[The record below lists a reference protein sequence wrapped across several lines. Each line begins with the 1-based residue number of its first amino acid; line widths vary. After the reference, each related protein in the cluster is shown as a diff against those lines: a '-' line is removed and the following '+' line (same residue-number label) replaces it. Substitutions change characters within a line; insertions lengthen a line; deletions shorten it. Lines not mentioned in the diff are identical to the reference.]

1 MMLLPALQHIWYR
14 PAYDMA
20 VQGAVLQ
27 CLNRPHTSTHSGQ
40 WNCFGLP
47 MVGRAHEKI
56 GGRAIF
62 KRCAINILGVSPD

>member
-1 MMLLPALQHIWYR
+1 MGMMLLPAPQHIWYR

-47 MVGRAHEKI
+47 MVGRAHVRRSEEGQSSKD
-56 GGRAIF
+56 
-62 KRCAINILGVSPD
+62 VQ